1 MHMNVATGEDQDFV
15 VSAEPLHF
23 IKQRS
28 GDWVTLMVRMVC
40 VHRRRQIKF
49 NSGRLNFSGAILMN
63 RSTHK

>member
-40 VHRRRQIKF
+40 VHRRRQIK
-49 NSGRLNFSGAILMN
+49 
-63 RSTHK
+63 